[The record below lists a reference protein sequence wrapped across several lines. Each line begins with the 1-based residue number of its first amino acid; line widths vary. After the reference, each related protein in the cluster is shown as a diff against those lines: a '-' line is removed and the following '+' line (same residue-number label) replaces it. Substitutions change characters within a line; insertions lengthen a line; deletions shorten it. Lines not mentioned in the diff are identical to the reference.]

1 MSEKIEVVRK
11 PMPATITIPGEK
23 VSRFA
28 TMLEMAQ
35 AYFAREWKKNCET
48 QSDPAKR
55 ATGIGTALET
65 ANEVLEAL
73 AHSRRE

>member
-23 VSRFA
+23 VNGFA
-28 TMLEMAQ
+28 VMLEL
-35 AYFAREWKKNCET
+35 ARSHFFKEWGKEMLEP
-48 QSDPAKR
+48 DPAKR
-55 ATGIGTALET
+55 ATGIKAALDT
-65 ANEVLEAL
+65 VDEVLSAL